1 MARGQGHGRGLRAW
15 QRTGVGTVVPS
26 LLGLLFCSD
35 LVEEAPLSI
44 PKRAHIS
51 PPPLRAHAQHVW
63 RGAVREIH
71 RRCTVTTFVLTV
83 SSCREAGLEAL
94 RPWLALADLTLFVGR
109 RRQKIRNARMQTA
122 REYHAQLAWH
132 RRGSSNGQI
141 DGRVIAF
148 AKLGNNGRKE
158 SVCISNIRFRVVGSN
173 GTGARAR
180 IFDRASGGEWNPA
193 MHHDSGTATQP
204 RPAHIYVPQASH

>member
-1 MARGQGHGRGLRAW
+1 MNLAQVHVIAVSFFHTWKTATPLCCCQLLLVIKTQRATRMHVMHARNTH
-15 QRTGVGTVVPS
+15 VPCP
-26 LLGLLFCSD
+26 CSF
-35 LVEEAPLSI
+35 

-71 RRCTVTTFVLTV
+71 RRCTVTMFVLAV
-83 SSCREAGLEAL
+83 SGRREASLEAVA
-94 RPWLALADLTLFVGR
+94 RPGG
-109 RRQKIRNARMQTA
+109 ARTQTA

-148 AKLGNNGRKE
+148 AKPGSQSLAITYCRFVTSVLDNGRKE
-158 SVCISNIRFRVVGSN
+158 CVCISNVRGFCGVQSFLGFRRGRVK
-173 GTGARAR
+173 
-180 IFDRASGGEWNPA
+180 
-193 MHHDSGTATQP
+193 MDS
-204 RPAHIYVPQASH
+204 